1 MTTKVGSKVL
11 PSVLLVMFVSGCSVS
26 YSVEK
31 SSDSISESLD
41 SISASFDS
49 FSNSS
54 ASGGEE
60 TAQWNRFVDDI
71 GALVRTWVLDSS
83 EPDEFEFLL
92 GDLALSYGITDWE
105 NEPAVFTAIGSGL
118 RRAGV
123 DAEALERQPFLQL
136 EVMRKNYDAI
146 LTAYSS

>member
-1 MTTKVGSKVL
+1 MTTKVASKVL
-11 PSVLLVMFVSGCSVS
+11 PSVLLLMFVSGCSAS

-54 ASGGEE
+54 ASGVEE
-60 TAQWNRFVDDI
+60 TAQWKRFADDI
-71 GALVRTWVLDSS
+71 GALVRTWVLDS
-83 EPDEFEFLL
+83 
-92 GDLALSYGITDWE
+92 

-123 DAEALERQPFLQL
+123 DAEALDRQPFLQL
-136 EVMRKNYDAI
+136 EVMKQHYDTI